1 MLGHLQ
7 EMLTSENF
15 MPHGMCFLWRP
26 DLLWLH
32 AASDAAI
39 ALAYYSIPFALVS
52 FVLRRRDLAFPGV
65 FLLFGAFILACGTT
79 HLMGIWTLWNPDY
92 WLDGGIK
99 AATAVISL
107 LSAVIVWRVMPLALA
122 LPSPAQL
129 EQANRALSGE
139 IEERLR
145 AEDNVRELNRELE
158 SRVAARTA
166 DLEAANAKLR
176 AAVEEK
182 EVLLREVHH
191 RVKNNLQVVSGLLGM
206 QARHASPE
214 LRAALQDAQ
223 ERIRAMGRVH
233 EQLHAA
239 TGIATVALDTIIR
252 DLCEELGRVYGATQR
267 SIACAVELPER
278 IEVGLDLATPLALIV
293 NEVLSNAFKHAFPEG
308 NGSITVRLE
317 RRAEGL
323 RLEIRDDG
331 RGLPHSDGSDTGQS
345 AHIGL
350 RLVELLARQL
360 DAVPSW
366 RSNGGTTFD
375 LHLPYDGG
383 EI

>member
-129 EQANRALSGE
+129 EQANRALSA
-139 IEERLR
+139 R
-145 AEDNVRELNRELE
+145 
-158 SRVAARTA
+158 SRSVCAPRI
-166 DLEAANAKLR
+166 
-176 AAVEEK
+176 
-182 EVLLREVHH
+182 
-191 RVKNNLQVVSGLLGM
+191 M
-206 QARHASPE
+206 CAS
-214 LRAALQDAQ
+214 
-223 ERIRAMGRVH
+223 
-233 EQLHAA
+233 
-239 TGIATVALDTIIR
+239 
-252 DLCEELGRVYGATQR
+252 
-267 SIACAVELPER
+267 
-278 IEVGLDLATPLALIV
+278 
-293 NEVLSNAFKHAFPEG
+293 
-308 NGSITVRLE
+308 
-317 RRAEGL
+317 
-323 RLEIRDDG
+323 
-331 RGLPHSDGSDTGQS
+331 
-345 AHIGL
+345 
-350 RLVELLARQL
+350 
-360 DAVPSW
+360 
-366 RSNGGTTFD
+366 
-375 LHLPYDGG
+375 
-383 EI
+383 